1 MVKQP
6 VSVNGVVRWRDV
18 GLTEESHREQKERK
32 MVVLRHEIG
41 DVLRDVR
48 QRQGCTLREV
58 SHSARVSL
66 GYLSE
71 VERGQKEASSELLS
85 SICSALDVPLS
96 LMLREVSDRVADAEG
111 VVIPDTVPQELS
123 REFVADIPDE
133 LPDGLSRGL
142 ASARS

>member
-6 VSVNGVVRWRDV
+6 VSVNGVVRWKDV
-18 GLTEESHREQKERK
+18 GLAEQAKSEQKERK

-48 QRQGCTLREV
+48 QRQGRTLREV

-71 VERGQKEASSELLS
+71 VERGQKEASSELLA
-85 SICSALDVPLS
+85 SICGALDVPLAS
-96 LMLREVSDRVADAEG
+96 VLHTVSRRVGLAEQIDPQDLDVAD
-111 VVIPDTVPQELS
+111 VQVPDTVP
-123 REFVADIPDE
+123 
-133 LPDGLSRGL
+133 DGLAPGVNLRDGL
-142 ASARS
+142 VSAA